1 MGELMNNRLV
11 RAAAVAVLLGIAV
24 AGSAW
29 LFIFFTGGTGE
40 ASQPISAPQL
50 TLPPSSPAPATAVA
64 EQTSAPAPAVPASDA
79 SPPPAPSP
87 PGGGDRTPPPAPPAE
102 TAAPASTPEPP
113 RLETSGEAR
122 LYRIVSEESEARYEI
137 DEILRGEPF
146 RVVGR
151 TDQVAGDIIL
161 DFANAAASQVG
172 VIRIN
177 VRTLATDEERRDR
190 ATRSRILNSAEDRYE
205 FVDFTPTALEGLPGS
220 VSVGDT
226 ATFTIVGDLKIRDI
240 TAEER
245 FAATVTVVAEDRLEG
260 TAEATILR
268 STYDLAVAAP
278 PFVADIGEEVLLGIT
293 FVATAVDQ

>member
-11 RAAAVAVLLGIAV
+11 RATAVVVLLGIAV
-24 AGSAW
+24 AGIAW

-50 TLPPSSPAPATAVA
+50 TLPPATAAPATAAPATAAPATAAPATAAPATAAPATAAPATAVPTTA
-64 EQTSAPAPAVPASDA
+64 
-79 SPPPAPSP
+79 
-87 PGGGDRTPPPAPPAE
+87 APPAE
-102 TAAPASTPEPP
+102 ATQAPAAAQPTGDAT
-113 RLETSGEAR
+113 LF
-122 LYRIVSEESEARYEI
+122 RIVSEESEARYEI

-146 RVVGR
+146 RVVGI

-161 DFANAAASQVG
+161 DFANTAASQVG

-205 FVDFTPTALEGLPGS
+205 FVDFTPTALEGLPDS

-240 TAEER
+240 TAQER
-245 FAATVTVVAEDRLEG
+245 FAATVTVVTEDRLEG

-278 PFVADIGEEVLLGIT
+278 PFVADIGEEVLLGIK
-293 FVATAVDQ
+293 FIATAVDR

>member
-11 RAAAVAVLLGIAV
+11 RAAAIAVLLGIAV
-24 AGSAW
+24 AGIAW

-50 TLPPSSPAPATAVA
+50 TLPPTTAAPATAA
-64 EQTSAPAPAVPASDA
+64 PTTEAPTIAAPA
-79 SPPPAPSP
+79 
-87 PGGGDRTPPPAPPAE
+87 
-102 TAAPASTPEPP
+102 TAAPATAAPATAAASTAAPQPQATQSP
-113 RLETSGEAR
+113 AAAPATGEAT
-122 LYRIVSEESEARYEI
+122 LYRIVPDESEARYEI

-190 ATRSRILNSAEDRYE
+190 ATRSRILQSAEAAYE
-205 FVDFTPTALEGLPGS
+205 FVDFTPTALEGLPATVG
-220 VSVGDT
+220 VGDT
-226 ATFTIVGDLKIRDI
+226 ASFTIVGDLKIRDV
-240 TAEER
+240 TAEAR
-245 FAATVTVVAEDRLEG
+245 FQATVNVVAEDRLEG
-260 TAEATILR
+260 TAEATVLR
-268 STYDLAVAAP
+268 STYNLIIPNV
-278 PFVADIGEEVLLGIT
+278 PFVTDVSEEVLLGIK
-293 FVATAVDQ
+293 FVATAVQQ

>member
-1 MGELMNNRLV
+1 MNSRLI
-11 RAAAVAVLLGIAV
+11 RAGAVAILLGIAV
-24 AGSAW
+24 AGIAW

-50 TLPPSSPAPATAVA
+50 TLPPATPAPATA
-64 EQTSAPAPAVPASDA
+64 APATA
-79 SPPPAPSP
+79 SPA
-87 PGGGDRTPPPAPPAE
+87 
-102 TAAPASTPEPP
+102 TAAPATAAPATAAPTTEAPQAEATQAP
-113 RLETSGEAR
+113 AAAQPQATQAPAAAPATGEAT
-122 LYRIVSEESEARYEI
+122 LYRIVPEESEARYEI

-161 DFANAAASQVG
+161 DFANTAASQVG

-205 FVDFTPTALEGLPGS
+205 FVDFTPTELEGVPGS

-268 STYDLAVAAP
+268 STYDLAVATP
-278 PFVADIGEEVLLGIT
+278 PFVAEVGEEVLLGIK

>member
-1 MGELMNNRLV
+1 MNNRLV
-11 RAAAVAVLLGIAV
+11 RAAAIAALLGVAV
-24 AGSAW
+24 AGVAW
-29 LFIFFTGGTGE
+29 LFIYFSGGTGE
-40 ASQPISAPQL
+40 ASEPISAPQL
-50 TLPPSSPAPATAVA
+50 TLPPATA
-64 EQTSAPAPAVPASDA
+64 AVQVPPGGEA
-79 SPPPAPSP
+79 PPPPPPGGQPPPPP
-87 PGGGDRTPPPAPPAE
+87 PGGGDGPPPPPPQAE
-102 TAAPASTPEPP
+102 TAAPASAPEPP

-122 LYRIVSEESEARYEI
+122 LYRIVSDESEARYEI

-177 VRTLATDEERRDR
+177 ARTLMTDEDRRDR
-190 ATRSRILNSAEDRYE
+190 ATRSRILQSAEDRYE
-205 FVDFTPTALEGLPGS
+205 FVDFTPTALEGLPDS
-220 VSVGDT
+220 VAVGDT

-268 STYDLAVAAP
+268 STYDLAVATP
-278 PFVADIGEEVLLGIT
+278 PFVAEVGEEVLLGIK
-293 FVATAVDQ
+293 FVATAVEQ

>member
-11 RAAAVAVLLGIAV
+11 RAAAVAILLGIAV
-24 AGSAW
+24 AGIAW

-50 TLPPSSPAPATAVA
+50 TLPPSTPAPATA
-64 EQTSAPAPAVPASDA
+64 APA
-79 SPPPAPSP
+79 
-87 PGGGDRTPPPAPPAE
+87 
-102 TAAPASTPEPP
+102 TAAPATAAPLPP
-113 RLETSGEAR
+113 RPPQPAPATVAPATAAATTAAPQAEATQAPAAAQPTGDAT
-122 LYRIVSEESEARYEI
+122 LFRIVSEESEARYEI

-161 DFANAAASQVG
+161 DFANTAASQVG

-205 FVDFTPTALEGLPGS
+205 FVDFTPTALEGLPES
-220 VSVGDT
+220 VSVGET

-268 STYDLAVAAP
+268 TTYDLAVAAP
-278 PFVADIGEEVLLGIT
+278 PFVADIGEEVLLGIK
-293 FVATAVDQ
+293 FIATAVEQ

>member
-24 AGSAW
+24 AGIAW

-50 TLPPSSPAPATAVA
+50 TLPPTTAAPATPAPATAAPATAVPTTAAPQA
-64 EQTSAPAPAVPASDA
+64 EATQAPAPTQPTGDA
-79 SPPPAPSP
+79 
-87 PGGGDRTPPPAPPAE
+87 T
-102 TAAPASTPEPP
+102 
-113 RLETSGEAR
+113 LF
-122 LYRIVSEESEARYEI
+122 RIVPEESEARYEI

-161 DFANAAASQVG
+161 DFANTAASQVG
-172 VIRIN
+172 VVRIN

-268 STYDLAVAAP
+268 STYDLAVATP
-278 PFVADIGEEVLLGIT
+278 PFVADVGEEVLLGIK
-293 FVATAVDQ
+293 FIATAVDQ

>member
-11 RAAAVAVLLGIAV
+11 RAAAIAVLLGIAV
-24 AGSAW
+24 AGIAW

-50 TLPPSSPAPATAVA
+50 TLPPATAAPATA
-64 EQTSAPAPAVPASDA
+64 APA
-79 SPPPAPSP
+79 
-87 PGGGDRTPPPAPPAE
+87 
-102 TAAPASTPEPP
+102 TAAPATTAPATAAPTTAAP
-113 RLETSGEAR
+113 TTAAPQPQATQATQATGEAT
-122 LYRIVSEESEARYEI
+122 LYRIVPDESEARYEI

-177 VRTLATDEERRDR
+177 ARTLATDEERRDR
-190 ATRSRILNSAEDRYE
+190 ATRSRILQSAEAAYE
-205 FVDFTPTALEGLPGS
+205 FVDFTPTALEGLPGT

-226 ATFTIVGDLKIRDI
+226 ASFTIVGDLKIRDI
-240 TAEER
+240 TAEAR
-245 FAATVTVVAEDRLEG
+245 FDATVNVVAEDRLEG
-260 TAEATILR
+260 TAEATVLR
-268 STYDLAVAAP
+268 STYNLIIPNV
-278 PFVADIGEEVLLGIT
+278 PFVTDVSEEVLLGIK
-293 FVATAVDQ
+293 FVATAVEQ

>member
-1 MGELMNNRLV
+1 MESATELVALTALRKANSAQDAPIQMETLREAFLARWPVPGSNTPMNDAIG
-11 RAAAVAVLLGIAV
+11 AAAQA
-24 AGSAW
+24 AGD
-29 LFIFFTGGTGE
+29 
-40 ASQPISAPQL
+40 
-50 TLPPSSPAPATAVA
+50 AT
-64 EQTSAPAPAVPASDA
+64 
-79 SPPPAPSP
+79 
-87 PGGGDRTPPPAPPAE
+87 
-102 TAAPASTPEPP
+102 
-113 RLETSGEAR
+113 
-122 LYRIVSEESEARYEI
+122 LYRIVPEESEARYEI

-146 RVVGR
+146 RVVGI

-161 DFANAAASQVG
+161 DFANTTASQVG

-205 FVDFTPTALEGLPGS
+205 FVDFTPTALEGLPDS
-220 VSVGDT
+220 VSVGET

-268 STYDLAVAAP
+268 STYDLAVATP
-278 PFVADIGEEVLLGIT
+278 PFVADVSEEVLLGIK